1 MDGII
6 NVYKESGYTS
16 HDVVARLRGILHT
29 KKIGHT
35 GTLDPMAEGVL
46 PVCVGTAT
54 KLCEMLSDHD
64 KVYEAGMILGKTYD
78 TLDITGVIQEEREV
92 MSINSEIREAVSA
105 FVGGYEQTP
114 PMYSAKK
121 VDGKKLYDLAR
132 RGESVVRQPVF
143 VNIYSIEVLSVDIP
157 HVKILVH
164 CGKGTYIRSLI
175 DDIGARLGCGA
186 AMESL
191 IRTKVGDFSV
201 DESYRLSDIEAAMVS
216 DKISDV
222 IKPIETFFCDL
233 KSFHADAG
241 MSRFV
246 RNGNVLEGKR
256 VRSSMGLAGKI
267 EQGTRI
273 KVYDSEGR
281 FSGVYEY
288 KISGDIFKPYKMF
301 LSS

>member
-6 NVYKESGYTS
+6 NIYKESGYTS
-16 HDVVARLRGILHT
+16 HDVVAKLRGILHT

-46 PVCVGTAT
+46 PVCVGAAT

-78 TLDITGVIQEEREV
+78 TLDITGVIQEESVV
-92 MSINSEIREAVSA
+92 MSTESDIRKAVSG

-121 VDGKKLYDLAR
+121 VGGKKLYDLAR
-132 RGESVVRQPVF
+132 SGRTVERKPVF
-143 VNIYSIEVLSVDIP
+143 VKIHSIDVLSVDIP
-157 HVKILVH
+157 HVKIRVH
-164 CGKGTYIRSLI
+164 CQKGTYIRSLI
-175 DDIGARLGCGA
+175 DDIGAVLGCGA

-191 IRTKVGDFSV
+191 VRTKVGDFV
-201 DESYRLSDIEAAMVS
+201 IKDAYRLSDIENAVNAN
-216 DKISDV
+216 KISSV
-222 IKPIETFFCDL
+222 IMPLENLFTGL
-233 KSFHADAG
+233 ESFRADSD

-246 RNGNVLEGKR
+246 RNGNVLDGEK
-256 VRSSMGLAGKI
+256 VRASMGLTDKQD
-267 EQGTRI
+267 QGTKI
-273 KVYDSEGR
+273 KVYDCEGN

-288 KISGDIFKPYKMF
+288 KISCDIYKPYKMF
-301 LSS
+301 LNN